1 MQRFR
6 LLRIVTRTAVQGYST
21 PHHVKGN
28 FINHFVCFSTSKK
41 CNGPQLTVKDA
52 YTLLNLQEGCTGEEL
67 KDSYIRLAKH
77 YHPDSGASTADAR
90 KFSQLQEAYSTIKSH
105 LNNEV
110 DEEFEQEEDDI
121 DFNIKHTAP
130 QHRQYLS
137 YEGVGM
143 GTPNQ
148 RHKQYQQ
155 VKVMKATERI
165 YDHRMKKIA
174 LDKESAMVVREKE
187 KIRKMKV
194 SNVIDRLVEDLIQE
208 SMHKGDFDNLPGKGR
223 PLDYTERNPL
233 VDTMTHNINKI
244 LINNGYAPEWI
255 TLEKDIRS
263 GIRDVREK
271 LAIERNRL
279 GEPPF
284 SSVEEKRWTYHVE
297 KFRMSLLDINKQIEK
312 FNLIVPLF
320 QKQMLPYDL
329 DRECTRI
336 FENYQKYLPPDLEE
350 REKQFEETQVRYGQA
365 SDSIQWIEVWKN
377 IKEVFKR

>member
-1 MQRFR
+1 MQRFK
-6 LLRIVTRTAVQGYST
+6 LVGLITNATRTAVQGSVT
-21 PHHVKGN
+21 TQHVTGN
-28 FINHFVCFSTSKK
+28 YVCFSTSKK
-41 CNGPQLTVKDA
+41 FYASSGPHMTIKDA

-67 KDSYIRLAKH
+67 KDTYIRLAKH

-90 KFSQLQEAYSTIKSH
+90 NH

-110 DEEFEQEEDDI
+110 EHEEVFDQEDDDI

-148 RHKQYQQ
+148 RQKQYQQ
-155 VKVMKATERI
+155 MKVMRATERVH
-165 YDHRMKKIA
+165 DHRMKKVA

-255 TLEKDIRS
+255 TLEKDIRTGVRS
-263 GIRDVREK
+263 VREK

-279 GEPPF
+279 GDPPL
-284 SSVEEKRWTYHVE
+284 SSIEQKRWNHHSE
-297 KFRMSLLDINKQIEK
+297 KFRMSLSDINKQINK

-320 QKQMLPYDL
+320 QKQMLPYNL
-329 DRECTRI
+329 DRECSRI
-336 FENYQKYLPPDLEE
+336 FENYQKYLPPDLDE
-350 REKQFEETQVRYGQA
+350 RDKQFEDSPIMYEYYKQSGQQ
-365 SDSIQWIEVWKN
+365 SNSIQWIEVWKN
-377 IKEVFKR
+377 IKEIFKS